1 MSIFHKRPILRWIGA
16 VVLGAT
22 AQVSAESFTSV
33 EAFQAMP
40 LAYPKFMIDNLW
52 ILISTALIFIMHL
65 GFATLETGLTRQ
77 KNTVNI
83 LFKNLLFFRRGS

>member
-1 MSIFHKRPILRWIGA
+1 MPKLRIA
-16 VVLGAT
+16 VLA
-22 AQVSAESFTSV
+22 ALSALAAAGSSTVHAEDFTTV

-52 ILISTALIFIMHL
+52 ILISAALVFIMHL

-77 KNTVNI
+77 KNKIGRAHV
-83 LFKNLLFFRRGS
+83 